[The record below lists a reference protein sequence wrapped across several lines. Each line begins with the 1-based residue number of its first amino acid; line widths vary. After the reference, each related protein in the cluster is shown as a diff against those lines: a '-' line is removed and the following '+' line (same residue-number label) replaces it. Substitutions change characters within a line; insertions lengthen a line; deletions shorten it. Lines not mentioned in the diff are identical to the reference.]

1 MTGKLPRRDLTRA
14 IAEARQGIMM
24 LNTQAETGRVDLTY
38 LRRRTEKF
46 TALLDDLESELKEAQ
61 AQTRLAALYEASH
74 DLGTT
79 LDLQTV
85 LEQVMDSVVELT
97 RAERGFVMLLNDDGE
112 LEYRVARN
120 LDQEA
125 IASGDFA
132 VSRTITRQVVD
143 RDEPILT
150 TNAAE
155 DPRFAQQKSVVVHN
169 LRSIMATPLR
179 ALGRVIG
186 VVYVDNRVRQSM
198 FTKDDLMVLD
208 AFAQQAA
215 IAIENARLFTTTD
228 QQLARRVEELRR
240 LRLIDRRLSET
251 LDLDKVM
258 QITLEWAARVT
269 GARSA
274 SIGLRDDNDDEEESE
289 DAAFNVVAHY
299 NPDGALPSGALDRET
314 WDARHPLAGRVL
326 KSGKPVHMNLNGAWY
341 LGIPLTRERR
351 TIGIIALAKDSAF
364 DADAEEVEF
373 VIRLANRAAV
383 IIENARLYKAVIAAK
398 QATDEFVSVAS
409 HELKTPMVSI
419 RGYADMMTQGLAG
432 EVTDQQKRFLSI
444 IARNV
449 QRLEAIVSDLTDVSR
464 IETGHIYIEIGQ
476 VDVEDVIEQTR
487 DSTLTQIEERGHTL
501 IINMPPDL
509 PYVKADPKRVMQVM
523 NNLVSNAYK
532 YTPDGG
538 TLTISCRRLRDDGDW
553 VEIAVSDTGVGMS
566 EEELKNLGR
575 KFWRADNEHVTA
587 QKGTGLGFAITKSL
601 IELMEGKLSV
611 KSEVG
616 VGSTFAFAL
625 PVA

>member
-1 MTGKLPRRDLTRA
+1 MATGNNSRRDLART
-14 IAEARQGIMM
+14 IAETRQSIMM
-24 LNTQAETGRVDLTY
+24 LKTQTETGQVDLEY
-38 LRRRTEKF
+38 LVRRLDKF
-46 TALLDDLESELKEAQ
+46 STLLDELEAERQDYQS
-61 AQTRLAALYEASH
+61 QTRLSALYEASR

-85 LEQVMDSVVELT
+85 LEQVMDSVIELT
-97 RAERGFVMLLNDDGE
+97 GAERGFVMLLNDDGE
-112 LEYRVARN
+112 LEYQVARN

-125 IASGDFA
+125 LASGDFA

-143 RDEPILT
+143 RNEPILT

-155 DPRFAQQKSVVVHN
+155 DPRFSQQRSIMMHN

-179 ALGRVIG
+179 ALGRAIG

-198 FTKDDLMVLD
+198 FTDDDLTILD

-228 QQLARRVEELRR
+228 AQLQNRVQELRR

-258 QITLEWAARVT
+258 NITLEWAARVT
-269 GARSA
+269 DATNA
-274 SIGLRDDNDDEEESE
+274 SLGLRMEGDEVK
-289 DAAFNVVAHY
+289 AFKVVAHH
-299 NPDGALPSGALDRET
+299 GANEMQQGTFDQT
-314 WDARHPLAGRVL
+314 VWDARHPLAGRIL
-326 KSGKPVHMNLNGAWY
+326 KSGKPAHIHLNGAWY
-341 LGIPLTRERR
+341 LGIPLQRERQ
-351 TIGIIALAKDSAF
+351 TIGMIALAKDSAF
-364 DADAEEVEF
+364 DADTEEVEF
-373 VIRLANRAAV
+373 VIRLANRAAI
-383 IIENARLYKAVIAAK
+383 IIENARLYEAVIAAK

-419 RGYADMMTQGLAG
+419 QGYADMMTQGMAG
-432 EVTDQQKRFLSI
+432 EVTEQQKRFLSI
-444 IARNV
+444 ISRNV

-464 IETGHIYIEIGQ
+464 IETGHIYIEIGE
-476 VDVEDVIEQTR
+476 VNVADVIEQIR
-487 DSTLTQIEERGHTL
+487 DSTMAQFEEREHTL
-501 IINMPPDL
+501 IVNRPPDL
-509 PYVKADPKRVMQVM
+509 PRVKADPKRLIQIM

-538 TLTISCRRLRDDGDW
+538 TITISCRQHNDR
-553 VEIAVSDTGVGMS
+553 VEIAVSDTGVGMT
-566 EEELKNLGR
+566 EDELKNLGK
-575 KFWRADNEHVTA
+575 KFWRADNEHVIS

-601 IELMEGKLSV
+601 VELMNGDLSV
-611 KSEVG
+611 RSKKG
-616 VGSTFAFAL
+616 VGSTFAFTL